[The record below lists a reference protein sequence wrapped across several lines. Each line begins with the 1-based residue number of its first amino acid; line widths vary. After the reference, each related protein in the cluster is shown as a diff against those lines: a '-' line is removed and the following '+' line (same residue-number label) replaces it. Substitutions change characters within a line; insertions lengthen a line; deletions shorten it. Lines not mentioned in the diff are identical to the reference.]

1 MRSAAGASER
11 TLASRRTPHK
21 VLFVIPQER
30 TLPESPMPKRRS
42 RLFDWIITVAACCV
56 LAAGAIAFFALHWHP
71 VMVFWLVFV
80 GLMLVG
86 VPAGIRYGTQDKDYF
101 WP

>member
-1 MRSAAGASER
+1 MIRKTVERPAGRSMLVRYPAGEDAA
-11 TLASRRTPHK
+11 
-21 VLFVIPQER
+21 
-30 TLPESPMPKRRS
+30 ESPMPKRRS
-42 RLFDWIITVAACCV
+42 RLFDWVITVAACCV

-71 VMVFWLVFV
+71 VMVFWLVFFGV
-80 GLMLVG
+80 MLVG